1 MAGDLTSRLIVRL
14 IDGVSAPAA
23 KAATAIRQL
32 VGVSEKVAV
41 AGRGTGKAVARD
53 IGMVN
58 RGVQRITSSAAM
70 PIGLLGALGART
82 VYQYQKVGNAM
93 QAVTGI
99 TDDQR
104 KQVEDLAVALN
115 EKFPSTLGDI
125 MGGAFELGRAGLDHE
140 QILGGLEGTLQLS
153 LAGDL
158 AIDEAA
164 DISTNILTAMRLPAK
179 GAEQVAASLQKVND
193 VLAYVATNSNTDVRM
208 MGETLKYVGPI
219 AAAAGMSL
227 DEVGAASMIMAKN
240 GIRASEAGVAL
251 RSALVRMV
259 RPTKPMIDALGRL
272 KDATGKGLDLK
283 NFIKGGRQITSQDI
297 IGSLASDGIDASGFS
312 SQIDA
317 VLNDPKLQ
325 KSTAAMTAAIAGIID
340 ESGSMFDK
348 KVLAEAIT
356 DTLTAAGSEID
367 FLGFMRE
374 LRERGADVSDIARIF
389 DARQGSRLITLLAGD
404 LDKALDEVSN
414 KSADA
419 AKNMAETRMKG
430 IVGEVN
436 KLIAAWDNLVI
447 SIAKAGVLSTV
458 GDIFKDITK
467 RLNELSASN
476 PRLLEIGTYAAMA
489 TVALIP
495 LGMAFSA
502 LGGLAGAAVGAIGL
516 IGSAIA
522 VLGGPATIAIG
533 LLTALGV
540 AIYRNWDK
548 VKEVF
553 SAIGSVL
560 SSIGSAIGNG
570 IVAFAEWG
578 AQAIL
583 GLRDGLVSGASAVL
597 SWVAGFG
604 TELAGAIA
612 SAGVSLFDAGA
623 RLLQSL
629 WEGMKSVFS
638 GIVNWASGVPGRI
651 GNAIKGAV
659 GLGGGESSG
668 GAAPPARARG
678 GPVSRGRSYLVGEHR
693 PEIFT
698 PGSSGYISP
707 RADGGGGSNGP
718 TTITNHFVIQGVT
731 DPEEIGRRVM
741 EMLKRASDFALQ
753 GAQADVRTG
762 FSY

>member
-82 VYQYQKVGNAM
+82 VYQYEKVGNAM
-93 QAVTGI
+93 QAVSGI

-104 KQVEDLAVALN
+104 KEVENLAVALN

-125 MGGAFELGRAGLDHE
+125 MGGAFELGRAGLNHE

-164 DISTNILTAMRLPAK
+164 DISTNILTAMRLPAE

-240 GIRASEAGVAL
+240 GIRASEAGVAM

-259 RPTKPMIDALGRL
+259 RPTKPMLVALERLGMSMSDFVTGGREI
-272 KDATGKGLDLK
+272 TGK
-283 NFIKGGRQITSQDI
+283 DI
-297 IGSLASDGIDASGFS
+297 IGSLMADGIDASEYEKR
-312 SQIDA
+312 IDA
-317 VLNDPKLQ
+317 ALADPDLR
-325 KSTAAMTAAIAGIID
+325 KSTAAMTAAIAEIID
-340 ESGSMFDK
+340 ESGTSVDR
-348 KVLAEAIT
+348 KVLSDAIT
-356 DTLTAAGSEID
+356 DTLTAAGSDVD
-367 FLGFMRE
+367 FLGFIE
-374 LRERGADVSDIARIF
+374 ALKAKGANLEDIARIF
-389 DARQGSRLITLLAGD
+389 DARQGSRLITLFAGD
-404 LDKALDEVSN
+404 LEAALKEIEEG
-414 KSADA
+414 AEGA
-419 AKNMAETRMKG
+419 AKNMAEIRMKG
-430 IVGEVN
+430 IVGDVN
-436 KLIAAWDNLVI
+436 QLIAAWDKLFI
-447 SIAKAGVLSTV
+447 SIAEAGVLRTV
-458 GDIFKDITK
+458 GDIFKGITD

-476 PRLLEIGTYAAMA
+476 PRLLELGTYAAMA
-489 TVALIP
+489 LVALVP

-553 SAIGSVL
+553 SAIGGVL

-629 WEGMKSVFS
+629 WDGMKSVFS

-707 RADGGGGSNGP
+707 RADGGGSGSGGP
-718 TTITNHFVIQGVT
+718 VSITNHFTISGVA
-731 DPEEIGRRVM
+731 DPEEITRRVM
-741 EMLKRASDFALQ
+741 ETMKRATEFAFR

-762 FSY
+762 FSF

>member
-82 VYQYQKVGNAM
+82 VYQYEKVGNAM
-93 QAVTGI
+93 QAVSGI

-104 KQVEDLAVALN
+104 KEVENLAVALN

-125 MGGAFELGRAGLDHE
+125 MGGAFELGRAGLNHE

-164 DISTNILTAMRLPAK
+164 DISTNILTAMRLPAE

-240 GIRASEAGVAL
+240 GIRASEAGVAM

-259 RPTKPMIDALGRL
+259 RPTKPMLVALERLGMSMSDFVTGGREI
-272 KDATGKGLDLK
+272 TGK
-283 NFIKGGRQITSQDI
+283 DI
-297 IGSLASDGIDASGFS
+297 VGSLMADGIDASEYEKR
-312 SQIDA
+312 IDA
-317 VLNDPKLQ
+317 ALADPDLR
-325 KSTAAMTAAIAGIID
+325 KSTAAMTAAIAEIID
-340 ESGSMFDK
+340 ESGTSVDR
-348 KVLAEAIT
+348 KVLSDAIT
-356 DTLTAAGSEID
+356 DTLTAAGSDVD
-367 FLGFMRE
+367 FLGFIE
-374 LRERGADVSDIARIF
+374 ALKAKGANLEDIARIF
-389 DARQGSRLITLLAGD
+389 DARQGSRLITLFAGD
-404 LDKALDEVSN
+404 LEAALKEIEEGSEG
-414 KSADA
+414 A
-419 AKNMAETRMKG
+419 AKNMAEIRMKG
-430 IVGEVN
+430 IVGDVN
-436 KLIAAWDNLVI
+436 QLIAAWDKLFI
-447 SIAKAGVLSTV
+447 SIAEAGVLRTV
-458 GDIFKDITK
+458 ADIFKGITA
-467 RLNELSASN
+467 RLNELATSN
-476 PRLLEIGTYAAMA
+476 PRLLELGTYAAMA
-489 TVALIP
+489 TVALVP
-495 LGMAFSA
+495 LGMAFTA
-502 LGGLAGAAVGAIGL
+502 LGGIAGAVVGGIGL

-522 VLGGPATIAIG
+522 VLGGPLTIIIG
-533 LLTALGV
+533 LLGALGV
-540 AIYRNWDK
+540 AIYKNWDK
-548 VKEVF
+548 VSGFLSAVGSVF
-553 SAIGSVL
+553 STVGSAIADAASWV
-560 SSIGSAIGNG
+560 GSAIGNG
-570 IVAFAEWG
+570 IVAAAEGIAAGIIGIRDKIVEIIG
-578 AQAIL
+578 AIPDYLANSF
-583 GLRDGLVSGASAVL
+583 DAL
-597 SWVAGFG
+597 SRIDL
-604 TELAGAIA
+604 TSAGAAIM
-612 SAGVSLFDAGA
+612 
-623 RLLQSL
+623 RSL
-629 WEGMKSVFS
+629 WEGMKSMFDGLIGWVS
-638 GIVNWASGVPGRI
+638 GIPGRI
-651 GNAIKGAV
+651 KSAV
-659 GLGGGESSG
+659 GLGGGGGNSSG
-668 GAAPPARARG
+668 GATPPARARG

-707 RADGGGGSNGP
+707 RADGGGSGSGGP
-718 TTITNHFVIQGVT
+718 VSITNHFTISGAA
-731 DPEEIGRRVM
+731 DPEEITRRVM
-741 EMLKRASDFALQ
+741 ETLKQSAEFAFR